1 MAEIYTGQQSG
12 STTDVD
18 KLPFLVVYGRMTIS
32 VDMAKERESQNW
44 VNFGV
49 WMAERRQS
57 LKLTQE
63 QLGDLVGVGK
73 EQIYRIEKG
82 ISTKRSTV
90 IKIAR
95 SLNVHPDRALAIAY
109 GIPDRS
115 EQRASEQE
123 QEAALAAELIKD
135 FWTMTP
141 ERKAQVVAFVK
152 ILKDDHPEI
161 LNILNPPVKFSD
173 ISEIENKKDAKVIK
187 DTESG
192 STPPEN

>member
-82 ISTKRSTV
+82 ISTKRSTDR
-90 IKIAR
+90 KSTR
-95 SLNVHPDRALAIAY
+95 LNSSHL
-109 GIPDRS
+109 GIS
-115 EQRASEQE
+115 YAV
-123 QEAALAAELIKD
+123 
-135 FWTMTP
+135 FC
-141 ERKAQVVAFVK
+141 
-152 ILKDDHPEI
+152 LKQ
-161 LNILNPPVKFSD
+161 
-173 ISEIENKKDAKVIK
+173 KKTK
-187 DTESG
+187 
-192 STPPEN
+192 